1 MTTRQETLVDLKVL
15 FQCHQNLLQEN
26 LEIVIKKVAEKMT
39 DSEPSVRQSL
49 LLFLCFIFPMVPQQR
64 MAPFLS
70 LIIAHLSCAM
80 THIYDDIQHDSLA
93 FLELSLLLSKFNGE
107 EFLSV
112 DLQLCRYDFTS
123 EHSTCEEVNRITT

>member
-1 MTTRQETLVDLKVL
+1 MTRQEALIVGLKDL

-26 LEIVIKKVAEKMT
+26 LAIVMKKVAEKMM

-70 LIIAHLSCAM
+70 LIIAHLNCAM
-80 THIYDDIQHDSLA
+80 THIYDDIQHDSL
-93 FLELSLLLSKFNGE
+93 
-107 EFLSV
+107 
-112 DLQLCRYDFTS
+112 
-123 EHSTCEEVNRITT
+123 